1 MKRCRACGI
10 EKDIS
15 DFYKLPGTK
24 DGHDSKCID
33 CVKLSMQQLYKIN
46 SQDPQW
52 VEKERE
58 RGKEKYHRLGY
69 LDSEWNRR
77 KNDLFWITS
86 EYKGLRRWVSKKIVI
101 TDTEEIH
108 HWNYNYIKDFFVLD
122 RRVHAKL
129 HKLIIVD
136 EQNGMFSTK
145 DGGLLDTK
153 DKHLA
158 LILNIIK
165 DMGIKKANVGIYNFT
180 K

>member
-10 EKDIS
+10 EKDIF

-33 CVKLSMQQLYKIN
+33 CVKLSMQQLYKKN

-108 HWNYNYIKDFFVLD
+108 HWNYLDAFLSKSMIVNQARNAAVRQKTQVLQE
-122 RRVHAKL
+122 V
-129 HKLIIVD
+129 
-136 EQNGMFSTK
+136 
-145 DGGLLDTK
+145 
-153 DKHLA
+153 
-158 LILNIIK
+158 
-165 DMGIKKANVGIYNFT
+165 YC
-180 K
+180 